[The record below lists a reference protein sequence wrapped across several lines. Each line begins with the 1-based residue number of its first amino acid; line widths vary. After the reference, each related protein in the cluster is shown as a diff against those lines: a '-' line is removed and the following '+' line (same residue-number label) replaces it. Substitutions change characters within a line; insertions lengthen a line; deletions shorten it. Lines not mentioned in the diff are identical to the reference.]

1 MNPSRIGMHYAFAEE
16 KDTSREALYA
26 RIQAGYRAMAVQGAY
41 IYVDPLGIRHKI
53 YCAKWPTHR
62 QGRQ

>member
-41 IYVDPLGIRHKI
+41 IYADPLGIRHKI